1 MEFPLKPVSPWT
13 FCRRLPNPLVY
24 LSYIFYFQGILVGPL
39 CFYSDYIDCIE
50 GSIFQVKQ
58 VGPTVVEANGEMV
71 IVSVLPE
78 VNFCV
83 YLCTSYSWV
92 LKKLILKYP
101 VFKCHI
107 KIKQEC
113 IPAGCVPPA
122 HWPYLVVSHA
132 CPPQAT
138 MHPPEQPRMPPLE
151 QPHMPPWS
159 NHACPPREQ
168 PCMPPRATRHAPP
181 EQPCMPPGATTHAP
195 PPQQPRTPPPVNRM
209 TNRCKNI
216 TLPQLRCGR

>member
-39 CFYSDYIDCIE
+39 CFYSDYIDFIE
-50 GSIFQVKQ
+50 GSNFQVKQ

-113 IPAGCVPPA
+113 IPVGCVPPA
-122 HWPYLVVSHA
+122 H
-132 CPPQAT
+132 
-138 MHPPEQPRMPPLE
+138 
-151 QPHMPPWS
+151 
-159 NHACPPREQ
+159 
-168 PCMPPRATRHAPP
+168 
-181 EQPCMPPGATTHAP
+181 
-195 PPQQPRTPPPVNRM
+195 
-209 TNRCKNI
+209 
-216 TLPQLRCGR
+216 